1 MEYGCIGEHLSHSFS
16 KEIHNSLADYRY
28 SLKELSRE
36 ELPCFMNEKN
46 FKAINVTIPYK
57 QDVIPFLDYISDEA
71 KAINA
76 VNTIV
81 NDNGKLYGYN
91 TDFYGLR
98 ALIQRVGIIIE
109 GKKVAILGSGGTS
122 NTAFAVA
129 HNMGALIVLKVSRN
143 AKSGYITYDELYE
156 KYSDVQIIINTTPCG
171 MFPNTGET
179 SVSLDK
185 LPNVT
190 GVVDAVYNPLSS
202 QLIVDAKEKGIR
214 CTGGLY
220 MLVSQAAYAVEK
232 FINKP
237 VNENNVESVFKNLY
251 KSKMNIV
258 LIGMPSCGKSTVG
271 KLLSQKTGKAFVDTD
286 EAIVESQG
294 MEIPAIFNDKG
305 EEYFRDV
312 EKDVVYNISKENNIV
327 ISTGGGVILNER
339 NIHSLK
345 GNGRIYFLDRPLEKL
360 VATSD
365 RPLSKSKDAL
375 RKLYEER
382 FSLYK
387 KYADVVVNADGT
399 VEDVVKRIEAD
410 YYEYSCD

>member
-1 MEYGCIGEHLSHSFS
+1 
-16 KEIHNSLADYRY
+16 
-28 SLKELSRE
+28 
-36 ELPCFMNEKN
+36 
-46 FKAINVTIPYK
+46 
-57 QDVIPFLDYISDEA
+57 
-71 KAINA
+71 
-76 VNTIV
+76 
-81 NDNGKLYGYN
+81 
-91 TDFYGLR
+91 
-98 ALIQRVGIIIE
+98 
-109 GKKVAILGSGGTS
+109 
-122 NTAFAVA
+122 
-129 HNMGALIVLKVSRN
+129 
-143 AKSGYITYDELYE
+143 
-156 KYSDVQIIINTTPCG
+156 
-171 MFPNTGET
+171 
-179 SVSLDK
+179 
-185 LPNVT
+185 
-190 GVVDAVYNPLSS
+190 
-202 QLIVDAKEKGIR
+202 
-214 CTGGLY
+214 

-312 EKDVVYNISKENNIV
+312 EKDVAYNISKENNMV
-327 ISTGGGVILNER
+327 ISTGGGIILNER

-375 RKLYEER
+375 GKLYEER
-382 FSLYK
+382 YPLYK
-387 KYADVVVNADGT
+387 KYADVIINADGT